1 MSTYWYIAIGFSLVC
16 LGYVLWVL
24 LFWKGPKN
32 KKVSKKLAYLRLN
45 NKFVNKSYN
54 EQTDSGAVLDQ
65 INEVESTSK
74 LLEAFKEGSLDDD
87 SNSLTRKKHEKF
99 KVIRNTDPAD
109 KNAPDPET

>member
-1 MSTYWYIAIGFSLVC
+1 MSNFGYIAIGISLVC

-32 KKVSKKLAYLRLN
+32 KKDTKKLSYLRLN
-45 NKFVNKSYN
+45 DNFVNKSDN

-65 INEVESTSK
+65 INEVENTSK
-74 LLEAFKEGSLDDD
+74 LLEAFKEGSLDDV